1 MTSPIGAV
9 SAVSAVSGVGGVS
22 SVTGAGA
29 VGGGDSAGGA
39 SFGNALSSGLQ
50 NVENLND
57 NADNLA
63 TQAATGD
70 LSDVSAYTVAA
81 TQANLATS
89 LTVAVQSKA
98 IQSFNQIMG
107 MQV

>member
-1 MTSPIGAV
+1 MTVAAIGAV
-9 SAVSAVSGVGGVS
+9 S
-22 SVTGAGA
+22 GAGGIA
-29 VGGGDSAGGA
+29 SIGGINPIGAGQSASGTSASGQ
-39 SFGNALSSGLQ
+39 SFGKAMSDGLQ
-50 NVENLND
+50 SVQNLND
-57 NADNLA
+57 NADQLA

-89 LTVAVQSKA
+89 LAVAVQSKA
-98 IQSFNQIMG
+98 IDSFNQIMG

>member
-9 SAVSAVSGVGGVS
+9 SAVSGVGGLNSVS
-22 SVTGAGA
+22 GASA
-29 VGGGDSAGGA
+29 IGGGETAGGT
-39 SFGNALSSGLQ
+39 SFGGALSNGLQ
-50 NVENLND
+50 NVQNLND
-57 NADNLA
+57 NADQLA

-70 LSDVSAYTVAA
+70 LTDVSAYTVAA
-81 TQANLATS
+81 TQANLATQ

-98 IQSFNQIMG
+98 IQSFNTIMG